1 MTHRFRGDCYI
12 LDDLLLLKS
21 DLGKDSESTR
31 LLEAEDARDDYLARE
46 DDKHDACAL
55 EDWLEIEEEPGDSK
69 GETTYRKVFR
79 RAAKC
84 LQEGLQVD
92 GVMFSDGLISFYGFV

>member
-55 EDWLEIEEEPGDSK
+55 ED
-69 GETTYRKVFR
+69 
-79 RAAKC
+79 
-84 LQEGLQVD
+84 
-92 GVMFSDGLISFYGFV
+92 